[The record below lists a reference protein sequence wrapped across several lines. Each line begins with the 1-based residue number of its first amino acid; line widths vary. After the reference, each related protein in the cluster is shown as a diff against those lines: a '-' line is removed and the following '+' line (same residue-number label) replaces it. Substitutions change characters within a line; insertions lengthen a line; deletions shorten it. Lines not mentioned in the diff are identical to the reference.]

1 MAKLSVVSE
10 HLRGIHK
17 RSNAYKQSHVT
28 KQHIHRA
35 LKSINQSQIFCLV
48 AITLKIWKSNN
59 SHRQND
65 VSVINRTVWTVWGD
79 SALALSLV
87 LDCANVL
94 SELCREIINL
104 DNKSELSR
112 LVVYID
118 KCLNVYDVMAYT
130 FERKI
135 QMKIVTDQ
143 KNPLFQMYNI

>member
-1 MAKLSVVSE
+1 M
-10 HLRGIHK
+10 
-17 RSNAYKQSHVT
+17 
-28 KQHIHRA
+28 
-35 LKSINQSQIFCLV
+35 
-48 AITLKIWKSNN
+48 
-59 SHRQND
+59 
-65 VSVINRTVWTVWGD
+65 WGD

-104 DNKSELSR
+104 DNKSESSI